1 MDRTQ
6 EVIELLHDMRKT
18 HRMQPLGFGRMIEES
33 FKKVFGLLESVPEPT
48 HETQRI
54 HRQYNKALEETK
66 LIIDDDIKQV
76 RINVISLEYR
86 ELLSL
91 CDIIDRLTAENAKLR
106 LDIKTISECAGK
118 ELCVNCKKRV
128 SEALKG
134 E

>member
-1 MDRTQ
+1 MAEKNPEQTTQ
-6 EVIELLHDMRKT
+6 SIR
-18 HRMQPLGFGRMIEES
+18 
-33 FKKVFGLLESVPEPT
+33 
-48 HETQRI
+48 
-54 HRQYNKALEETK
+54 RQYNTALEETK
-66 LIIDDDIKQV
+66 NIIDADIKQL
-76 RINVISLEYR
+76 RITAISLVYR

-91 CDIIDRLTAENAKLR
+91 CDIIDRLR